1 MLRAIPV
8 FGRLRDPVLDD
19 IDAAGEVVSLE
30 RGAELFRQG
39 TLPVMLYFLLDGL
52 MALSSAMPDGST
64 AVVDV
69 VRPMGDLVIASVIGA
84 LPYLGSAHAVT
95 RARLVAIDAALVRKL
110 AEREPAL
117 AGPLLQSMSRDI
129 RGLVRHVR
137 DLKLRTAAQRL
148 GAFLLSLVDDPAVRR
163 TEFRLPFEKGLLA
176 ARLGCRQE
184 NLSRAFAT
192 LRDYGVETHG
202 SQVLL
207 HNIPKLT
214 GYAVPDYLNDPELA
228 RPTRAKTSPG
238 KTIPGKTTPG
248 KPAPGKPAPG
258 RSAKPNGRASA

>member
-1 MLRAIPV
+1 MRPGQKTLRGIPV
-8 FGRLRDPVLDD
+8 FARLREAVLDD
-19 IDAAGEVVSLE
+19 LDSAGEMVTVE
-30 RGAELFRQG
+30 RGAQLFRQG
-39 TLPVMLYFLLDGL
+39 TLPVVLYFVLDGL
-52 MALSSAMPDGST
+52 MALSSAVPDGST

-69 VRPMGDLVIASVIGA
+69 VRPMGDLVLASVIGA
-84 LPYLGSAHAVT
+84 LPYLQSAHAVT

-117 AGPLLQSMSRDI
+117 AGPLLQSISRDF

-148 GAFLLSLVDDPAVRR
+148 GAFLLSHVEDPSLRR
-163 TEFRLPFEKGLLA
+163 AEFRLPFEKGLLA

-202 SQVLL
+202 AQIIL
-207 HNIPKLT
+207 HSIPKLT
-214 GYAVPDYLNDPELA
+214 AYAVPDYLNDPELE
-228 RPTRAKTSPG
+228 RPTRARKS
-238 KTIPGKTTPG
+238 
-248 KPAPGKPAPG
+248 
-258 RSAKPNGRASA
+258 SARVSA